1 MRDYA
6 EISKMPSS
14 SSFKHNLE
22 HVDSSIKETESSTP
36 SVVLIK
42 ASYLNQNEDDSN
54 QNDFLNQNKSSLIIK
69 KDENSN
75 SNLNQVKDSAL
86 YSYKSTKEL
95 LNNNISSLNSNSNN
109 LLPQTHYNNIFSG
122 KKKINTKL

>member
-1 MRDYA
+1 MREYD

-14 SSFKHNLE
+14 SFFKHNLE
-22 HVDSSIKETESSTP
+22 HVDSSIKEAESSTP

-42 ASYLNQNEDDSN
+42 ASYLNKNEDDSN

-75 SNLNQVKDSAL
+75 SNLNQAKDSAL

-95 LNNNISSLNSNSNN
+95 LNNNISSINSNSNN